1 MRILMLLGM
10 ILADQ
15 AWAAQVYKCR
25 EPDGRIA
32 YSQQACPLGSQRI
45 EMNAQPLSVVEQ
57 DERDRAAT
65 QRYQR
70 DLADWL
76 GKRDKAQ
83 QKAEAAAE
91 RERREARKKWLAERE
106 RCRRLGDKQRA
117 LSEQMRQAASR
128 KAADRVQMR
137 LARVEDQMQDRA
149 CHLYKED

>member
-1 MRILMLLGM
+1 MHLWMLVGMLLLSSSG
-10 ILADQ
+10 LAEIF
-15 AWAAQVYKCR
+15 KCR

-45 EMNAQPLSVVEQ
+45 EMNAQPFSVVEQ

-65 QRYQR
+65 QRYRR

-76 GKRDKAQ
+76 GKREKAQ
-83 QKAEAAAE
+83 QKAEAVAE